1 MENFVVSAR
10 KYRPITF
17 DTVVGQGSI
26 TNTLKN
32 AIRNNTL
39 AQAFLFCGPRGVGKT
54 TCARIMAKTINCLN
68 PTENMEACNECES
81 CRAFNNNAS
90 FNIYE
95 LDAASNN
102 SVEDIRSLVDQVR
115 IPPQIGQYKVYIIDE
130 VHMLSA
136 AAFNAFL
143 KTLEEPPAYA
153 KFILATTEKHKI
165 IPTILSRCQIFDF
178 KRITVDDIAKHLA
191 YVAQSEGVN
200 AEPEALNIIAQK
212 ADGALRDAL
221 SIFDQMVSFSGK
233 NITYKD
239 VIDNLNVLDYDYYFQ
254 IVDHILRGE
263 TSDILL
269 ILNDIISKGF
279 EPQHF
284 VSGMGNH
291 LRSLMVCKDPA
302 TVQLLEVSEQL
313 RQRYLAQSQACP
325 MPFPI
330 RALEINNKC
339 DIDYRAAN
347 NKRLHLEIALLK
359 MCALCSQALNMP
371 TAQAQPAQMPQNRP
385 AQPVNPTVPSGVS
398 TGSTSAA
405 TKVPEPVVT
414 TKVPEPAVTTK
425 VPEPVEGPTPTAQ
438 KAQQPTPQPNN
449 STIQQQTAPVSTSST
464 SATTATSAQPVIRPR
479 GTTSSVSINKALQQ
493 AEQQAEEKEET
504 WDTPF
509 TQEQLT
515 ASWADFINR
524 YKNVSPNFAAA
535 LGKYTPKLIGATEIH
550 FSVDNLLFEYDT
562 EGISALKH
570 HLKQSLHNNQ
580 FALQPEVMEH
590 PAEIEAY
597 TDKDKFEK
605 MVEERPFLRTLQ
617 TELKLEGDL

>member
-10 KYRPITF
+10 KYRPVTF
-17 DTVVGQGSI
+17 DTVVGQSSI

-32 AIRNNTL
+32 AIRNHSL
-39 AQAFLFCGPRGVGKT
+39 AQAYLFCGPRGVGKT

-68 PTENMEACNECES
+68 PTENLEACNECES
-81 CRAFNNNAS
+81 CRAFNSNTS

-102 SVEDIRSLVDQVR
+102 SVDDIRNLVEQVR

-130 VHMLSA
+130 VHMLSKD
-136 AAFNAFL
+136 AFNAFL

-191 YVAQSEGVN
+191 FVAQSEGVT

-233 NITYKD
+233 SITYKD

-254 IVDHILRGE
+254 IVDHILRGN

-284 VSGMGNH
+284 VNGMGNH
-291 LRSLMVCKDPA
+291 LRSLMVCKDPI

-313 RQRYLAQSQACP
+313 RQRYLTQSQACP
-325 MPFPI
+325 MPFLI

-371 TAQAQPAQMPQNRP
+371 TAQAQPVQMPQNRP
-385 AQPVNPTVPSGVS
+385 ATQPVASSPTTAQP
-398 TGSTSAA
+398 
-405 TKVPEPVVT
+405 TKAPEP
-414 TKVPEPAVTTK
+414 VTTK
-425 VPEPVEGPTPTAQ
+425 VPEPV
-438 KAQQPTPQPNN
+438 QQPTPTPTPQQPSNPIVQQ
-449 STIQQQTAPVSTSST
+449 STVQQPTPTV
-464 SATTATSAQPVIRPR
+464 RPR
-479 GTTSSVSINKALQQ
+479 GTTSSISINKAMQQ
-493 AEQQAEEKEET
+493 VGQKAEVKEET

-515 ASWADFINR
+515 ASWADFVTR
-524 YKNVSPNFAAA
+524 YKNISPNFAAA
-535 LGKYTPKLIGATEIH
+535 LGKYTPKLMGSAEIH
-550 FSVDNLLFEYDT
+550 FSVDNLLFEHDT
-562 EGISALKH
+562 EGMSALKH

-580 FALQPEVMEH
+580 FQLKPEVMDR
-590 PAEIEAY
+590 PAEIDAY
-597 TDKDKFEK
+597 TDKEKFEK
-605 MVEERPFLRTLQ
+605 MVEERPYLRDLQ